1 MNNGCTLNRKD
12 TKKNCKQHKE
22 WPQVET
28 KFTEEFTR
36 LLVMKQEKNQ
46 HENHKQAMTNLHC
59 NKDVQMQALTNLL
72 KDHHHRYQHWRKMI
86 KLQKPSFLWSQHTKR
101 RNVNH

>member
-59 NKDVQMQALTNLL
+59 NKDVQMQALTV
-72 KDHHHRYQHWRKMI
+72 RKLHI
-86 KLQKPSFLWSQHTKR
+86 NIFILYILHP
-101 RNVNH
+101 

>member
-1 MNNGCTLNRKD
+1 M
-12 TKKNCKQHKE
+12 
-22 WPQVET
+22 ET

-59 NKDVQMQALTNLL
+59 NKDVQMQALTVRTLHINIFILYIL
-72 KDHHHRYQHWRKMI
+72 H
-86 KLQKPSFLWSQHTKR
+86 P
-101 RNVNH
+101 